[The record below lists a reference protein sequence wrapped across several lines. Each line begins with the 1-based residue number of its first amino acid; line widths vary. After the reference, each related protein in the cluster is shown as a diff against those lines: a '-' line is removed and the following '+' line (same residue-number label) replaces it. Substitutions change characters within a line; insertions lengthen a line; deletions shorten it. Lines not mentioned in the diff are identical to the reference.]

1 MGKLLDQVIYHSEG
15 MQQVRKEIGPY
26 IESAASLLFWGE
38 TGSGM
43 GFLAQ
48 AIHEASGRSGKFVQ
62 IPSFSLDE
70 DTGKQQF
77 LGVDDQPGWLEEADK
92 GTIFIK
98 RISEMPIEV
107 QYTIQNLLANRSV
120 DGQLQF
126 ARKGQTAS
134 VEVNVRFIFSMT
146 HDLNMALHDEL
157 LRREAID
164 ELKRRGGRIVH
175 IPPLRERQ
183 EDIPDIVQ
191 NFLSIFNQQYHQN
204 VTGITKGAQEILAKY
219 VWPAN
224 VEELKQLIETI
235 VSQTPD
241 ITTISEENLPDH
253 IINPEITGD
262 KYRFKFKDGAK
273 FVGKILSPLLRIE
286 SESKKLTLNTGD
298 LIEITRVEDKDFAP
312 PRFKHFIFRLKDG
325 SQITGKIFDKK
336 MSVETSFDPFYQ
348 IDPQAVDSIY
358 LA

>member
-1 MGKLLDQVIYHSEG
+1 

-26 IESAASLLFWGE
+26 VESAASLLFWGE

-48 AIHEASGRSGKFVQ
+48 AIHEASGRSGKFLQ

-70 DTGKQQF
+70 DTAKQQF

-98 RISEMPIEV
+98 RISEMPINV
-107 QYTIQNLLANRSV
+107 QQTIQYLLANRSV
-120 DGQLQF
+120 DGRLQF
-126 ARKGQTAS
+126 VRKGQTES

-157 LRREAID
+157 LSREAIH
-164 ELKRRGGRIVH
+164 EMKRRGGKIVH

-191 NFLSIFNQQYHQN
+191 NFLSIFNQQYHRN
-204 VTGITKGAQEILAKY
+204 VSGIDANVQAIFAKY
-219 VWPAN
+219 VWPGN
-224 VEELKQLIETI
+224 IEELKQVIETI

-241 ITTISEENLPDH
+241 LTMITKEHLPDH

-262 KYRFKFKDGAK
+262 KYRFKFKDDAK

-298 LIEITRVEDKDFAP
+298 LIEITRIEDKDFAP
-312 PRFKHFIFRLKDG
+312 PRFKHFIFKLKDG
-325 SQITGKIFDKK
+325 SQITGQMFDKK
-336 MSVETSFDPFYQ
+336 MSVETSFDPFYE
-348 IDPQAVDSIY
+348 IDLQAVDSIY